1 MEEIIVYLL
10 LALVFYCAGSLIYKF
25 IMKNKETYDEND
37 FAIVE
42 YANGEEVKLVKNL
55 ETGVYE
61 EIIPINWKHNLF
73 ATCISVLSCK

>member
-1 MEEIIVYLL
+1 MGEIIVYLL

-55 ETGVYE
+55 ETGIYE
-61 EIIPINWKHNLF
+61 EIIPIN
-73 ATCISVLSCK
+73 

>member
-10 LALVFYCAGSLIYKF
+10 LALVFYCACNLIYKF

-42 YANGEEVKLVKNL
+42 YVNGEEVKLFKNL
-55 ETGVYE
+55 ETNTYE
-61 EIIPINWKHNLF
+61 EIK
-73 ATCISVLSCK
+73 

>member
-25 IMKNKETYDEND
+25 IMKNKEIYDEND

-42 YANGEEVKLVKNL
+42 YANGEEAKLFKNL
-55 ETGVYE
+55 ETGIYE
-61 EIIPINWKHNLF
+61 EIRQID
-73 ATCISVLSCK
+73 

>member
-1 MEEIIVYLL
+1 MGEIIICFL

-25 IMKNKETYDEND
+25 IMKNKEMYDKND

-55 ETGVYE
+55 ETGIYE
-61 EIIPINWKHNLF
+61 EIRQID
-73 ATCISVLSCK
+73 